1 MSDSE
6 RIATRFTGGNQLVV
20 ELWGAAKIDD
30 WTIAEVAIPRAID
43 ATRSTLECFRLRKSP
58 GDGSLFA
65 VARMADAQIVI
76 HAWPKNSYAIIG
88 ILARGGTEACRAA
101 SVLIEAF
108 QPERSEIRTTTALT
122 IWRRSS
128 LWRPSLG

>member
-6 RIATRFTGGNQLVV
+6 AIATRFTGGNQLVV
-20 ELWGAAKIDD
+20 ELWGATKIDA
-30 WTIAEVAIPRAID
+30 WTIAEVAIPKAID
-43 ATRSTLECFRLRKSP
+43 ATCSTLECFRLHKSP
-58 GDGSLFA
+58 GDGRLFA

-76 HAWPKNSYAIIG
+76 HACPKSSYATIG

-108 QPERSEIRTTTALT
+108 QPERSEIRTTTAST
-122 IWRRSS
+122 VWRRPS